1 MLPVSGPLADT
12 LRDLPDRPG
21 VYRFYNE
28 AGELL
33 YVGKA
38 RSLRKRVRS
47 YYSNRS
53 TDHRMVAHVPEIA
66 RIEWETTRD
75 EARAL
80 VREGELIAEGN
91 PRYNVDAREGR
102 EGVYLWL
109 SDEPYPRIDLVRG
122 RPTTGEP
129 YGPYL
134 GAGAARRVLRT
145 VTRISRVRSCGLEI
159 PPGTKVLERPCLLGE
174 LGRCAAPCLGEVD
187 EQAYVTEVG
196 DLRRFLA
203 GDRDALIAELEARM
217 TAAAEIEQFERAAV
231 IRDRIS
237 AIRDAARA
245 TPARRDADPGVR
257 LAARKAAL
265 ERLRTTCSLP
275 SASRIVCFDVATLHG
290 THTTGAMGVAIDG
303 AISRRDE
310 RTFHLRPQAVEA
322 DDVAAHRELAVRYLR
337 AVGEGREPRP
347 DLVLIDGAITQLGA
361 WRSAMEE
368 TGTTLPLVGIAKEP
382 DRLITTD
389 GRDLGLDPADPGLL
403 LAGEIRDRAHRRAGS
418 LHRVGRRD
426 AMLASALDAVPGLGA
441 VIKTRLLRRFGS
453 VDAIA
458 RAADADLLDVE
469 GIGPSLLRALRDR
482 LG

>member
-1 MLPVSGPLADT
+1 MLPVSGPLADA

-28 AGELL
+28 TGELL

-47 YYSNRS
+47 YYSSRS

-66 RIEWETTRD
+66 RIEWEATRD

-80 VREGELIAEGN
+80 EREGELIAELN

-122 RPTTGEP
+122 RPTSGEP
-129 YGPYL
+129 YGPYI

-159 PPGTKVLERPCLLGE
+159 PPGSRVLERPCLLGE
-174 LGRCAAPCLGEVD
+174 LGRCAAPCLGTVD
-187 EQAYVTEVG
+187 EQAYATEVG

-203 GDRDALIAELEARM
+203 GDRDALIDELNVRM
-217 TAAAEIEQFERAAV
+217 TAAAEVEQFERAAS
-231 IRDRIS
+231 IRDRIT
-237 AIRDAARA
+237 AIRTVARA
-245 TPARRDADPGVR
+245 TPARRDADPTAQLTAR
-257 LAARKAAL
+257 KEALARLSTLAAVPAL
-265 ERLRTTCSLP
+265 
-275 SASRIVCFDVATLHG
+275 SRVVCFDVATLHG

-310 RTFHLRPQAVEA
+310 RTFHLRPQAVES

-337 AVGEGREPRP
+337 AVGEGREPQP
-347 DLVLIDGAITQLGA
+347 DLILVDGAITQIGA
-361 WRSAMEE
+361 WRSAMGE
-368 TGTTLPLVGIAKEP
+368 TGLLIPLLGIAKEP
-382 DRLITTD
+382 DRLISPD
-389 GRDLGLDPADPGLL
+389 GRDLDLDTADAALL
-403 LAGEIRDRAHRRAGS
+403 LAGAIRDRAHRRAGS

-426 AMLASALDAVPGLGA
+426 AMLSSTLDAVPGLGT

-453 VDAIA
+453 VEAIA
-458 RAADADLLDVE
+458 RAADVDLLDVD
-469 GIGPSLLRALRDR
+469 GVGPALLRALRESI
-482 LG
+482 G

>member
-1 MLPVSGPLADT
+1 MLPVSGPLADA

-28 AGELL
+28 AGDLL

-38 RSLRKRVRS
+38 RSLRTRVRS
-47 YYSNRS
+47 YYSSRS

-66 RIEWETTRD
+66 RVEWEVTRN

-80 VREGELIAEGN
+80 VREGELIAEHH

-102 EGVYLWL
+102 EGVYLHL

-122 RPTTGEP
+122 RPDSGEP
-129 YGPYL
+129 YGPYA

-145 VTRISRVRSCGLEI
+145 VTRISRVRSCGLDI
-159 PPGTKVLERPCLLGE
+159 PPGTRVLERPCLLGE

-187 EQAYVTEVG
+187 EQAYATEVG

-203 GDRDALIAELEARM
+203 GDRDALVAELEARM
-217 TAAAEIEQFERAAV
+217 RAAAEIEQFERAAV
-231 IRDRIS
+231 LRDRIT

-245 TPARRDADPGVR
+245 TPARRDADPAAR
-257 LAARKAAL
+257 LASRKAAL
-265 ERLRTTCSLP
+265 ARLCVVSGIS
-275 SASRIVCFDVATLHG
+275 SATRVVCFDVATLHG

-310 RTFHLRPQAVEA
+310 RTFHLRPQAAEA

-347 DLVLIDGAITQLGA
+347 DLVLVDGAITQLGA
-361 WRSAMEE
+361 WHSAAEE
-368 TGTTLPLVGIAKEP
+368 TGVLLPCIGIAKEP

-389 GRDLGLDPADPGLL
+389 GRDLGLEASDPGLL
-403 LAGEIRDRAHRRAGS
+403 LAGEIRDRAHRRAGA

-426 AMLASALDAVPGLGA
+426 AMLASALDGVAGLGT

-469 GIGPSLLRALRDR
+469 GVGAALLRAIRDR

>member
-12 LRDLPDRPG
+12 LRELPDRPG

-28 AGELL
+28 AGGLL

-47 YYSNRS
+47 YWASRS

-66 RIEWETTRD
+66 RLEWEVTRD

-80 VREGELIAEGN
+80 EREGQLIAELS

-122 RPTTGEP
+122 RPTSGEP
-129 YGPYL
+129 YGPYV

-145 VTRISRVRSCGLEI
+145 VTRISQVRSCGLEI
-159 PPGTKVLERPCLLGE
+159 PPGTRVLERPCLLGE
-174 LGRCAAPCLGEVD
+174 LGRCAAPCLGAVD
-187 EQAYVTEVG
+187 EQSYATEVG

-203 GDRDALIAELEARM
+203 GDRDALISELKLRM
-217 TAAAEIEQFERAAV
+217 SAAAEVEEFERAAS
-231 IRDRIS
+231 IRDRMS

-245 TPARRDADPGVR
+245 TPARRDADP
-257 LAARKAAL
+257 AARLVARKVAL
-265 ERLRTTCSLP
+265 ARLCEV
-275 SASRIVCFDVATLHG
+275 SAISVAGRIVCFDVATLHG

-310 RTFHLRPQAVEA
+310 RTFHLRPQAVES

-337 AVGEGREPRP
+337 AVSEGREPRP
-347 DLVLIDGAITQLGA
+347 DLILVDGAITQLGA
-361 WRSAMEE
+361 WHSAMTE
-368 TGTTLPLVGIAKEP
+368 TMVSIPLIGIAKEP
-382 DRLITTD
+382 DRLITPD
-389 GRDLGLDPADPGLL
+389 GRDLGLDAADSGLL

-426 AMLASALDAVPGLGA
+426 AMLGSALDAVPGLGA

-453 VDAIA
+453 VEAIA
-458 RAADADLLDVE
+458 RAADADLLDVD
-469 GIGPSLLRALRDR
+469 GVGAALLRSLRESI
-482 LG
+482 G